1 MRAEIDEAFGAGITK
16 SPLLSNRPANG
27 KMITD
32 ASNYDEWFESDKS
45 PRNQGTTALICGAGE
60 DLTADLSAIDQDRL
74 RRMFYINPANKG
86 AQNEVLHNH
95 AVFFRNAPP
104 PGGTRD
110 MDVEMRR
117 VVDAGEFVDM
127 RHLLDQT
134 TITRALIAVNYVQE
148 VREDV
153 QKD

>member
-1 MRAEIDEAFGAGITK
+1 
-16 SPLLSNRPANG
+16 
-27 KMITD
+27 
-32 ASNYDEWFESDKS
+32 
-45 PRNQGTTALICGAGE
+45 
-60 DLTADLSAIDQDRL
+60 
-74 RRMFYINPANKG
+74 
-86 AQNEVLHNH
+86 
-95 AVFFRNAPP
+95 
-104 PGGTRD
+104 

>member
-1 MRAEIDEAFGAGITK
+1 
-16 SPLLSNRPANG
+16 
-27 KMITD
+27 
-32 ASNYDEWFESDKS
+32 
-45 PRNQGTTALICGAGE
+45 
-60 DLTADLSAIDQDRL
+60 
-74 RRMFYINPANKG
+74 MFYINPANKG

-104 PGGTRD
+104 PEGTRD

>member
-1 MRAEIDEAFGAGITK
+1 
-16 SPLLSNRPANG
+16 L
-27 KMITD
+27 
-32 ASNYDEWFESDKS
+32 
-45 PRNQGTTALICGAGE
+45 
-60 DLTADLSAIDQDRL
+60 
-74 RRMFYINPANKG
+74 ANK
-86 AQNEVLHNH
+86 ASQDEVLHNH
-95 AVFFRNAPP
+95 AVFFRNAPA

-117 VVDAGEFVDM
+117 VVDEGEFVDM